1 MIATLIHKA
10 FNEYQPETVAKIDVG
25 NRGVMAALDYVYRV
39 TQNIEGSW
47 SKGEYF
53 DDGTM
58 NPDYNE
64 DIQLTTML
72 ERDEE
77 GVTWGLRSTSM
88 GDVIELQGRRY
99 VVAMAGFK
107 PEEEV
112 DHEVDLF

>member
-1 MIATLIHKA
+1 MIATLIHSA
-10 FNEYQPETVAKIDVG
+10 FNDEPETVAKIDVG
-25 NRGVMAALDYVYRV
+25 NRTGMSALEYVYRV

-53 DDGTM
+53 DGGEP

-72 ERDEE
+72 ERDLD

-88 GDVIELQGRRY
+88 GDVVELQGKRY
-99 VVAMAGFK
+99 VVAAMGFK
-107 PEEEV
+107 LESELTEA
-112 DHEVDLF
+112 DLF

>member
-10 FNEYQPETVAKIDVG
+10 FSDTPETVAKIDVG
-25 NRGVMAALDYVYRV
+25 NRTGQSALDYVYRV

-53 DDGTM
+53 DDGTL

-64 DIQLTTML
+64 DIRLTTML
-72 ERDEE
+72 DTDED

-99 VVAMAGFK
+99 VVAAMGFK
-107 PEEEV
+107 LESELEEA
-112 DHEVDLF
+112 DLF

>member
-1 MIATLIHKA
+1 MIATLIHQA

-25 NRGVMAALDYVYRV
+25 NRTGQSALDYVYRV

-47 SKGEYF
+47 SKGERF
-53 DDGTM
+53 DSGEP

-72 ERDEE
+72 DTDED

-88 GDVIELQGRRY
+88 GDVIELQGRRW
-99 VVAMAGFK
+99 VVAMMGFK